1 MRPLRPQ
8 PEPAIL
14 LDHVNLLATH
24 GLPDDEREWTLE
36 GVPKKDRE
44 GAIMTMR
51 CPSCFGT
58 VRPARICPECGHVMK
73 TDADGNMR
81 FGGRVVKEVAG
92 EIVEVDVEALRRAR
106 KMEVNAARS
115 LDALVEVAKARGYKA
130 GWILNTL
137 KTRGGAV
144 PTFHEVEKAMRA

>member
-1 MRPLRPQ
+1 
-8 PEPAIL
+8 
-14 LDHVNLLATH
+14 
-24 GLPDDEREWTLE
+24 
-36 GVPKKDRE
+36 
-44 GAIMTMR
+44 
-51 CPSCFGT
+51 
-58 VRPARICPECGHVMK
+58 
-73 TDADGNMR
+73 
-81 FGGRVVKEVAG
+81 VVKEVAG